1 MAGIS
6 EMKGGSCMHWMM
18 WVFWGFFAAIF
29 IVAYLVDVLTRRKY
43 SLNTQEKT
51 LNQNIAEANARRD
64 IGQNN
69 NHGGMF

>member
-1 MAGIS
+1 
-6 EMKGGSCMHWMM
+6 MHWMM